1 MAIKTKIDKKEETTQ
16 VSAFSK
22 EQIISSKRYK
32 DNRDIVKVLL
42 NDNEMYSF
50 EEVDS
55 LINKFMKGKV
65 K

>member
-1 MAIKTKIDKKEETTQ
+1 MAIKTKTDKKEEAPQ
-16 VSAFSK
+16 ISAFSK
-22 EQIISSKRYK
+22 EQIISSQRYK
-32 DNRDIVKVLL
+32 DNRDIVNVLL

-55 LINKFMKGKV
+55 LITKFMKGKV

>member
-1 MAIKTKIDKKEETTQ
+1 MAIKTKIDKKEEALQ
-16 VSAFSK
+16 ISAFSK
-22 EQIISSKRYK
+22 EQIISSQRYK
-32 DNRDIVKVLL
+32 DNRDIVNVLL

-55 LINKFMKGKV
+55 LITKFMKGKV